1 MEITRNLP
9 GGWGVGSEAFLE
21 SSVRPWNSDY
31 KGPHGLYVTHYR
43 HRHRHHHDHQNIHF
57 HFHCYRSAVR
67 TRDTN
72 LAQACHQ
79 SKHIFKFGICDQC
92 RTMSIFDTKDS
103 FQYLVLTVIR
113 DIASMTT
120 VSATRSDYF
129 RCLHP
134 QLRQGPVSY
143 THLTLPTKA

>member
-31 KGPHGLYVTHYR
+31 KGPHGLNVTHYR

-57 HFHCYRSAVR
+57 HCYRSSVR

-72 LAQACHQ
+72 TAQACHQ
-79 SKHIFKFGICDQC
+79 SKHILKFGICDQC
-92 RTMSIFDTKDS
+92 RTMSIFVTKDS
-103 FQYLVLTVIR
+103 IFGINCDQRHCIN
-113 DIASMTT
+113 DN
-120 VSATRSDYF
+120 
-129 RCLHP
+129 C
-134 QLRQGPVSY
+134 VSY
-143 THLTLPTKA
+143 EIGLFSLLLSTATARTSTIQRFPHRC